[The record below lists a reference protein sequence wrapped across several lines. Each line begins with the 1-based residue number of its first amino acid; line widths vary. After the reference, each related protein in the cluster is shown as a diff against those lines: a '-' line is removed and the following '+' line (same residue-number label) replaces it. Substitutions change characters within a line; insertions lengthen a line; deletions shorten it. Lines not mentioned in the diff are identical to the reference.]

1 MLLRRQRSK
10 KMSLI
15 IFESRNVGPFNVL
28 KVNASAA
35 TFCRLFCSGTF
46 WRPKK
51 VADLLASFWCLFDI
65 LLEDKKGFA
74 TFCRPFP
81 EKRTAK
87 SRQGNFG
94 RQKVAVE
101 KRRQKV
107 VALAFSL
114 SNAMHSW
121 QFILLQR

>member
-65 LLEDKKGFA
+65 LLEDKKDSRLFA
-74 TFCRPFP
+74 VLFQ
-81 EKRTAK
+81 KK
-87 SRQGNFG
+87 GQ
-94 RQKVAVE
+94 QKVAE
-101 KRRQKV
+101 PILDAKRSLWKKDVKRSWHLHS
-107 VALAFSL
+107 ALLTS
-114 SNAMHSW
+114 
-121 QFILLQR
+121 